1 MANHSAHSAAAP
13 NPSQPAGHGHGHG
26 GHGHGHHDVSKE
38 IRKYLLVFGALI
50 VGTIL
55 TVWVSFIEL
64 HPHWKNIAIGLV
76 IASAKGFLVAAF
88 FMHLIDERKLVYGVL
103 GATVFFFIGLM
114 YLTLWSSEP
123 TSFIHI
129 KKPVDPG
136 QTTQAPQPAKH

>member
-1 MANHSAHSAAAP
+1 M
-13 NPSQPAGHGHGHG
+13 
-26 GHGHGHHDVSKE
+26 
-38 IRKYLLVFGALI
+38 LVFGALI
-50 VGTIL
+50 IGTIL

-114 YLTLWSSEP
+114 YITLWSMAP
-123 TSFIHI
+123 GSFIRL
-129 KKPVDPG
+129 KQPAGSVQQQPAAA
-136 QTTQAPQPAKH
+136 QAQPAKH